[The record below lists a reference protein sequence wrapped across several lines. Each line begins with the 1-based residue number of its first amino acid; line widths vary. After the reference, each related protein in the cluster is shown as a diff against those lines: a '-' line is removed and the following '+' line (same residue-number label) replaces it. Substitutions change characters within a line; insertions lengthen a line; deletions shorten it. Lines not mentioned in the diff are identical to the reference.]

1 MDMKKADEILDK
13 ATEKAMVNKEF
24 RKSLVEDANKAI
36 KNEYNEDLPIKVTFH
51 EFDDKKLVF
60 VLPKELV
67 SDELN
72 DDALGSVSGG
82 AGKISDIFKN
92 SPGVMKYAAFP
103 RIKFPR
109 TNIDVSKF
117 IK

>member
-1 MDMKKADEILDK
+1 MDMKKANEIIDK
-13 ATEKAMVNKEF
+13 ATKKAMENKEF

-36 KNEYNEDLPIKVTFH
+36 KSEYNEDLPIKVTFH

-67 SDELN
+67 SDELS

-82 AGKISDIFKN
+82 RIIRPIDLGPRPRMA
-92 SPGVMKYAAFP
+92 YACFP
-103 RIKFPR
+103 NFPKQEINITKFL
-109 TNIDVSKF
+109 K
-117 IK
+117 

>member
-1 MDMKKADEILDK
+1 MDMKKANEIIDK
-13 ATEKAMVNKEF
+13 ATEKAMGNEEF

-36 KNEYNEDLPIKVTFH
+36 KSEYNEDLPIKVTFH

-67 SDELN
+67 SDELS

-82 AGKISDIFKN
+82 VNLNNLNLNYFK
-92 SPGVMKYAAFP
+92 SLAATGYGCFPMKGIGF
-103 RIKFPR
+103 
-109 TNIDVSKF
+109 SKF
-117 IK
+117 TK

>member
-1 MDMKKADEILDK
+1 MDMKKANEIIDK
-13 ATEKAMVNKEF
+13 ATEKAMGNEEF

-36 KNEYNEDLPIKVTFH
+36 KSEYNEDLPIKVTFH

-67 SDELN
+67 SDELS

-82 AGKISDIFKN
+82 VNLNLSKIR
-92 SPGVMKYAAFP
+92 PAMHLMAYAAFP
-103 RIKFPR
+103 RITQR
-109 TNIDVSKF
+109 TDISKLL
-117 IK
+117 KK